1 VGTSYLQLESGLV
14 IPQEGAGWAAVDAAL
29 KRHDQHLSLG
39 QVAGV
44 WKVYYQASRDLPPE
58 FLCDWRDPDGTPR
71 ELSMGLLD
79 HVRSLDRN
87 SRERAPSEAELER
100 KRQADLAKHKAD
112 MAEGII
118 ENTTFKH
125 GRPVLPR
132 SRSLMRARHK
142 SGYHD
147 WKI

>member
-1 VGTSYLQLESGLV
+1 MGTSYLQLESGLIV
-14 IPQEGAGWAAVDAAL
+14 PQEGGGWATIQAAL
-29 KRHDQHLSLG
+29 KQHDQHLELG

-44 WKVYYQASRDLPPE
+44 WKVYFRASPDLPPE

-71 ELSMGLLD
+71 ELSMGLVD
-79 HVRSLDRN
+79 KVRQLDRN
-87 SRERAPSEAELER
+87 AREKAPTEDELER
-100 KRQADLAKHKAD
+100 KRQENLAKHKENVT
-112 MAEGII
+112 EGIVD
-118 ENTTFKH
+118 NTTFKH

-147 WKI
+147 WKV